1 MNTQLL
7 DTQSMN
13 ILNIREMANTTENA
27 LAEVRR
33 NMRIY
38 KAKQTILQKGWFWT
52 EPAY

>member
-7 DTQSMN
+7 DLQSMN

-38 KAKQTILQKGWFWT
+38 KAKQTIRRNGWFWT
-52 EPAY
+52 ELVY